1 MPFKSGEGRPPIN
14 ISESE
19 IRYAMSNTQSCMAA
33 ARFLNVSYD
42 SFRKYS
48 GLYKDKETGKTLF
61 ELHKNRSGKGMKK
74 SVKPK
79 MHGHYGLMDI
89 LEGKYPTYKPNKLKP
104 RLLRSGLVEEKCELC
119 GFDERRIT
127 DYTVPLILDYKDEDR
142 TNHKRDNIQLLCHNC
157 YYLTVGNPLGGRPKK
172 SF

>member
-1 MPFKSGEGRPPIN
+1 
-14 ISESE
+14 
-19 IRYAMSNTQSCMAA
+19 
-33 ARFLNVSYD
+33 
-42 SFRKYS
+42 
-48 GLYKDKETGKTLF
+48 
-61 ELHKNRSGKGMKK
+61 MKK

-157 YYLTVGNPLGGRPKK
+157 YYLTVGNPMGGRPKK

>member
-1 MPFKSGEGRPPIN
+1 
-14 ISESE
+14 
-19 IRYAMSNTQSCMAA
+19 MAA

-48 GLYKDKETGKTLF
+48 SLYKDKETGKTLF

-157 YYLTVGNPLGGRPKK
+157 YYLTVGNPYGGRPKK